1 MEGFVT
7 AHKEGDTV
15 IRLTF
20 TGLVDGPDA
29 DRSAR
34 ACRDAFGDRPFA
46 MMVETPQ
53 LKGLTPL
60 ARKEF
65 ADMFH
70 RLNVV
75 ACALMRASLPTRAIS
90 TFIVAAINIFRR
102 QRRLELAFYED
113 DDEAR
118 AWCEKMVA
126 QTQVK

>member
-7 AHKEGDTV
+7 SHVEGATV

-29 DRSAR
+29 GTSAR
-34 ACRDAFGDRPFA
+34 ACRDAFGDKAFA

-75 ACALMRASLPTRAIS
+75 ACALLRASLPTRAIS

-102 QRRLELAFYED
+102 SRRLELAFYD
-113 DDEAR
+113 DDAEAR
-118 AWCEKMVA
+118 AWCEKIVA
-126 QTQVK
+126 QVK